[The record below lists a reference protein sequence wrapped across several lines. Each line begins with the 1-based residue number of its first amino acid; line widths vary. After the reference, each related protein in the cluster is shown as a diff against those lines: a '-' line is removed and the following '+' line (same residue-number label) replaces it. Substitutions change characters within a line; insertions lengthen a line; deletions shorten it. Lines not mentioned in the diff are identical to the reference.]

1 MVEQHLDSFMEYVRV
16 EKGLS
21 ANTQEAY
28 SHDLMQWFD
37 YLNHSKES
45 LENSVIYYVGF
56 MHDSGLSPISVSRK
70 LTSLRMF
77 YKYLVSESIIESSPV
92 DLVEMP
98 RLPKSLPK
106 VLSVDEIKSMI
117 DSTAESRSNQ
127 RDRAM
132 LEVLYGCG
140 LRVSELIGLNL
151 GDFEFSEGFVRV
163 LGKGSKER
171 WIPLGQ
177 YARKSLIEYIQG
189 ERSQFVNNNKSMK
202 AVFCNVR
209 GKRISRVAVWKIIQK
224 YKLQAGIQREISPHT
239 FRHSFAT
246 HLLDNG
252 ADLRVVQELLGH
264 ANLTTT
270 QIYTHLSRE
279 QLYRVFQNHHPR
291 NREAH
296 RVS

>member
-1 MVEQHLDSFMEYVRV
+1 MIEQYLDSFMEFVRV

-28 SHDLMQWFD
+28 SNDLIQWFE
-37 YLNHSKES
+37 YLHHSHES
-45 LENSVIYYVGF
+45 LENSVTYYVGF
-56 MHDSGLSPISVSRK
+56 MHDSGLSPVSISRK

-106 VLSVDEIKSMI
+106 VLSVLEVQTMI

-127 RDRAM
+127 RDRAI

-151 GDFEFSEGFVRV
+151 GDFEFSEGFLRV

-177 YARKSLIEYIQG
+177 YAKNSLLDYIQG
-189 ERSQFVNNNKSMK
+189 ERSQLINQRSMK
-202 AVFCNVR
+202 AVFCNLR

-224 YKLQAGIQREISPHT
+224 YKQQAGIQREISPHT

-291 NREAH
+291 NREAQ
-296 RVS
+296 RAS

>member
-1 MVEQHLDSFMEYVRV
+1 MYQEYMDEFMEYIRV
-16 EKGLS
+16 EKGLA

-28 SHDLMQWFD
+28 SHDLMQWFE
-37 YLNHSKES
+37 YLKNSNES
-45 LENSVIYYVGF
+45 LEKAVIYYVGF
-56 MHDSGLSPISVSRK
+56 MHDSSLSAVSISRK

-77 YKYLVSESIIESSPV
+77 YKYLVSQSILESSPV

-106 VLSVDEIKSMI
+106 VLSVDEVQNMI
-117 DSTAESRSNQ
+117 DLTAHSRSMQ

-140 LRVSELIGLNL
+140 LRVSELIGLDL
-151 GDFEFSEGFVRV
+151 GDFEFGEGFVRV

-171 WIPLGQ
+171 WVPLGQ
-177 YARKSLIEYIQG
+177 YAHTAMMDYISG
-189 ERSQFVNNNKSMK
+189 ERSEFVKKNSTR
-202 AVFCNVR
+202 AVFCNLR

-224 YKLQAGIQREISPHT
+224 YKLQAGIHREISPHT

-270 QIYTHLSRE
+270 QIYTHLSKE

-291 NREAH
+291 NRGAFQAI
-296 RVS
+296 

>member
-1 MVEQHLDSFMEYVRV
+1 
-16 EKGLS
+16 
-21 ANTQEAY
+21 
-28 SHDLMQWFD
+28 
-37 YLNHSKES
+37 
-45 LENSVIYYVGF
+45 

-246 HLLDNG
+246 HLIEGG
-252 ADLRVVQELLGH
+252 ADIRFVQHMLGH
-264 ANLTTT
+264 SDITTT
-270 QIYTHLSRE
+270 QIYTHLDKTTLKNE
-279 QLYRVFQNHHPR
+279 YNHYHPR
-291 NREAH
+291 SRTKI
-296 RVS
+296 

>member
-1 MVEQHLDSFMEYVRV
+1 MYEEYLDGFMEYIRV
-16 EKGLS
+16 EKGLA

-28 SHDLMQWFD
+28 SHDLMQWFE
-37 YLNHSKES
+37 YLKISKDS
-45 LENSVIYYVGF
+45 LEKAVIFYVGF
-56 MHDSGLSPISVSRK
+56 MHDSCLSPVSISRK

-98 RLPKSLPK
+98 RLPKNLPK
-106 VLSVDEIKSMI
+106 VLSLDEIQQMI
-117 DSTAESRSNQ
+117 DLTSQSRSEQ

-140 LRVSELIGLNL
+140 LRVSELIGLDL

-171 WIPLGQ
+171 WVPLGQ
-177 YARKSLIEYIQG
+177 YAHQALVEYIRG
-189 ERSQFVNNNKSMK
+189 ERSEFVKKNSLR
-202 AVFCNVR
+202 AVFCNLQ

-224 YKLQAGIQREISPHT
+224 YKMQAGIQREISPHT

-291 NREAH
+291 NRGPS
-296 RVS
+296 RTI

>member
-1 MVEQHLDSFMEYVRV
+1 MLEQHLDSFMEYVRV

-28 SHDLMQWFD
+28 SHDLVQWFQ
-37 YLNHSKES
+37 YITNSKDSPEM
-45 LENSVIYYVGF
+45 SVIYYVGF
-56 MHDSGLSPISVSRK
+56 MHDSGLSPVSVSRK

-77 YKYLVSESIIESSPV
+77 YKFLVSEGIFDSSPV

-98 RLPKSLPK
+98 KLPKSLPK
-106 VLSVDEIKSMI
+106 VLSVEEVKNMI
-117 DSTAESRSNQ
+117 DSTTESRSTQ
-127 RDRAM
+127 RDRAI

-177 YARKSLIEYIQG
+177 YAREALIEYIQG
-189 ERSQFVNNNKSMK
+189 ERSELVNNRSMK
-202 AVFCNVR
+202 AVFCNLR

-224 YKLQAGIQREISPHT
+224 YKLHAGIEREISPHT

-291 NREAH
+291 NREAQ
-296 RVS
+296 RAG

>member
-1 MVEQHLDSFMEYVRV
+1 MIEQHLDSFMEYVRV

-28 SHDLMQWFD
+28 SHDLVQWFD
-37 YLNHSKES
+37 YLSTSKES
-45 LENSVIYYVGF
+45 LEASVSFYVGF
-56 MHDSGLSPISVSRK
+56 MHDSGLSPVSISRK

-77 YKYLVSESIIESSPV
+77 YKFLVSEGIIESSPV

-106 VLSVDEIKSMI
+106 VLSVDEVKNMI
-117 DSTAESRSNQ
+117 ESTSESRSMQ

-151 GDFEFSEGFVRV
+151 ADFEFSEGFVRV

-177 YARKSLIEYIQG
+177 YAREALIEYIQG
-189 ERSQFVNNNKSMK
+189 ERSELVNNKSMK
-202 AVFCNVR
+202 AVFCNLR

-224 YKLQAGIQREISPHT
+224 YKLYAGIQREISPHT

-291 NREAH
+291 NREAQ
-296 RVS
+296 RAV

>member
-28 SHDLMQWFD
+28 SHDLIQWFD
-37 YLNHSKES
+37 YLNNSKES
-45 LENSVIYYVGF
+45 LENSVLYYVGF

-106 VLSVDEIKSMI
+106 VLSVDEIKTMI

-171 WIPLGQ
+171 WVPLGQ

-189 ERSQFVNNNKSMK
+189 ERSQLVNNKSMK
-202 AVFCNVR
+202 AVFCNIR

-291 NREAH
+291 NREAQ